1 MGKIWLI
8 VILIVIPVLNGNAQ
22 DPNLDKLEMWHD
34 QGHYRLV
41 LRKSKQLIKLDE
53 YADHGLPHM
62 WKALSIAGLGLKKS
76 RNYSKL
82 LEGSA
87 RSYQDFLQKENVS
100 YYRKTY
106 HNEIISYQ
114 ELFLNQIAELKKSKP
129 KKAQKDQKTS
139 QKSQKILMILTI

>member
-76 RNYSKL
+76 RNCLRVL
-82 LEGSA
+82 LVHIKI
-87 RSYQDFLQKENVS
+87 FC
-100 YYRKTY
+100 
-106 HNEIISYQ
+106 
-114 ELFLNQIAELKKSKP
+114 KKKMSP
-129 KKAQKDQKTS
+129 
-139 QKSQKILMILTI
+139 TIEKRTTTK